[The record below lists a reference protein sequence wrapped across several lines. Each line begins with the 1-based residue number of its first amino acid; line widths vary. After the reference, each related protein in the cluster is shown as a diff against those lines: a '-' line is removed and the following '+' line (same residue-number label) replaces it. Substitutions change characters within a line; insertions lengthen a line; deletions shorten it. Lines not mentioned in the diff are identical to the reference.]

1 MAINKQLYFEDLNEF
16 WKYSFQDSKART
28 KSSRNND
35 DDYLHWS
42 GGLTWEQAKQM
53 AVNGWREGMREID
66 KYRAKIVPIV
76 TEKVLRP
83 KQIYS
88 VAGYNVDVGSF
99 MANEPECF
107 IAREYEERNYPGQ
120 IYKIVASISFSVSI
134 TPETIIQRGAMI
146 CALIDAIEFA
156 GHRAEVICNAAST
169 VSDNSKYRQEKY
181 KENGWFEVSVT
192 VKKVSQP
199 LEMSDLAFCLA
210 HPAMLRRIMFSAAE
224 LEGWSDFTC
233 NYYGYPAEASDKGD
247 IYIREINSRV
257 VPDEEAIKWVL
268 SELGK
273 LGIDIDLGVK
283 T

>member
-1 MAINKQLYFEDLNEF
+1 MVINKQLYFEDLSKF
-16 WKYSFQDSKART
+16 WKYAMQDSNADRKNSRD
-28 KSSRNND
+28 SSGIEW
-35 DDYLHWS
+35 H

-53 AVNGWREGMREID
+53 AVSGWREGMQEID
-66 KYRAKIVPIV
+66 RYRAKIVPIV

-107 IAREYEERNYPGQ
+107 LSREYEERNYPGQ
-120 IYKIVASISFSVSI
+120 IYKVVASISFSAAI
-134 TPETIIQRGAMI
+134 EPETIIQRGAMI

-156 GHRAEVICNAAST
+156 GHRAEVICN
-169 VSDNSKYRQEKY
+169 VSFTKYDSSEYRQGKY
-181 KENGWFEVSVT
+181 KEEGWFEVSVT

-210 HPAMLRRIMFSAAE
+210 HPAMLRRIMFSVAE
-224 LEGWSDFTC
+224 LEGWSDFIS
-233 NYYGYPAEASDKGD
+233 NYGYPAEASDMGD
-247 IYIREINSRV
+247 IYIREIYSGTV
-257 VPDEEAIKWVL
+257 SDEEAIEWVL

-273 LGIDIDLGVK
+273 LGIDIE
-283 T
+283 TNN

>member
-16 WKYSFQDSKART
+16 WKYSLHDSQART
-28 KSSRNND
+28 KLSRDNYD
-35 DDYLHWS
+35 LQWHGS
-42 GGLTWEQAKQM
+42 LTWEQAKQM
-53 AVNGWREGMREID
+53 AVNGWREGMQEID
-66 KYRAKIVPIV
+66 KYRAKIVPII

-120 IYKIVASISFSVSI
+120 IYKIVASISFSAAI
-134 TPETIIQRGAMI
+134 KPETIIQRGAMI

-156 GHRAEVICNAAST
+156 GHRVEVICNDAST
-169 VSDNSKYRQEKY
+169 VRDSSEYRQGKY

-210 HPAMLRRIMFSAAE
+210 HPAMLRRIMFSVAE
-224 LEGWSDFTC
+224 LEGWSDFTY
-233 NYYGYPAEASDKGD
+233 NYGYPAEASDKGD
-247 IYIREINSRV
+247 IYVREIYSGV
-257 VPDEEAIKWVL
+257 VSDEEAIKWVFL
-268 SELGK
+268 ELEK
-273 LGIDIDLGVK
+273 LGIDIE
-283 T
+283 TNN